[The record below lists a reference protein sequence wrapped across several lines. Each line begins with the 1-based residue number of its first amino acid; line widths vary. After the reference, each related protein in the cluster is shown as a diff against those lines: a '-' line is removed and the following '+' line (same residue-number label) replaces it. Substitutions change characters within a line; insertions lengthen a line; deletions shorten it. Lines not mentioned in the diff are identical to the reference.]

1 MPTAVT
7 VHRLE
12 LVAVSPSA
20 ALLRVELAGAE
31 HLPSTVALIAENGGE
46 RRRLDPLPTPPE
58 AGDVRHV
65 AFGLPTALRRGRL
78 TLELDGA
85 ALPLEVPAERSS
97 RDAVAAVALRQAH
110 SRLAELEQALEER
123 EVEAR
128 DERRRLENAERALA
142 ERDRLERQLA
152 EHRLARAQLIRELE
166 GIRER
171 GAAAE
176 EDLATAREELA
187 KLDETLDAERA
198 SSQAEQ
204 ERLADIVARAKTR
217 VDYLERR
224 LVEVRGQADAA
235 AGDAPQS

>member
-1 MPTAVT
+1 MPAAVT

-12 LVAVSPSA
+12 LVAVTPGAS
-20 ALLRVELAGAE
+20 LLRVELAGVDRAPSAVSLVAE
-31 HLPSTVALIAENGGE
+31 DGDD
-46 RRRLDPLPTPPE
+46 RRRLAPLPTPPDDGE
-58 AGDVRHV
+58 LQRV

-78 TLELDGA
+78 TLELDGT

-123 EVEAR
+123 EHEAAV
-128 DERRRLENAERALA
+128 ERRRLADAERALA

-152 EHRLARAQLIRELE
+152 EHRLQRAQLIRELE

-176 EDLATAREELA
+176 EDLAAARAQLA
-187 KLDETLDAERA
+187 ELDETLDAERA

-204 ERLADIVARAKTR
+204 ERLAEVVARAKTR

-224 LVEVRGQADAA
+224 LVEVRAQAGRAEPDEA
-235 AGDAPQS
+235 